1 MRNEKMELVE
11 KIVNNQWVINIGT
24 GIAVYIV
31 TTIISKI
38 IFNKATNKE
47 RQKQVNNANNEIIRI
62 LKPYVVE
69 KDILSKK
76 IISSIIESIAR
87 KFGVSANELYNI
99 KEICE
104 ELIRE
109 ILESSY
115 VDSNKK
121 KEYISYLND
130 IILDESKYSMLNES
144 IEQTSERQRQLN
156 RYRKIYSFVS
166 MCMAI
171 TVMIISIFVTVFSDS
186 EFDFFHSISEPV
198 QISMLII
205 IAEIGMMLPIILL
218 ILKNRKDKNKK
229 MKNEKINL
237 DK

>member
-1 MRNEKMELVE
+1 MGDKYWNRYSCIL
-11 KIVNNQWVINIGT
+11 
-24 GIAVYIV
+24 YIV

-62 LKPYVVE
+62 LRPYVVE

-76 IISSIIESIAR
+76 IISSIIESIVR

-130 IILDESKYSMLNES
+130 IILDESKYSVLNES
-144 IEQTSERQRQLN
+144 FEQISERQRQLN
-156 RYRKIYSFVS
+156 RYRKIYSFMS

-186 EFDFFHSISEPV
+186 EFDFLHSISEPV

-205 IAEIGMMLPIILL
+205 IAEIGMMLPIILF
-218 ILKNRKDKNKK
+218 ILKSRKNKK

>member
-1 MRNEKMELVE
+1 MELVE